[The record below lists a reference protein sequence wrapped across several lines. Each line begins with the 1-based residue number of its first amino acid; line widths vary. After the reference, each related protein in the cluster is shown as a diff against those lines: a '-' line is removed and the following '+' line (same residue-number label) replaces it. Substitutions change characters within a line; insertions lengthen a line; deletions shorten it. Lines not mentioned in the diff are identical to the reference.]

1 MEAQQQQLT
10 LERLAAQAP
19 PSPSSRRFSL
29 IEKLCDIPLAFVDVE
44 TTGASAEWGD
54 RVIELGIARYEGGK
68 LVAQYQQLID
78 PQRRISPGVSALTG
92 ITDAM
97 VAGQPRFTEQFPA
110 ALELL
115 QGAAVL
121 GHNVRFD
128 LSFLRKEFR
137 RCGCDLQEKLG
148 DVPVLDTVR
157 IARRRFGRGG
167 NGLQNLA
174 RRLGCPPTTAHRA
187 LADALTTAAVFEK
200 LMEPVGGWNLCLCDA
215 IREQGGSMGLLPLAS
230 RESLLPL
237 ELEEALEQRCAVLME
252 YLDARAKRTQRVIEP
267 LQVRRYNGELT
278 LIAHCHLRN
287 DRRTFKLD
295 RIVQLTRVEREDPLL
310 APARRADFP
319 SDSGASSAAQN
330 EPVVI
335 ALNAPAQ
342 NEPTTVEPNAS
353 AQNEPAAVEPDTPA
367 RNEPMGVETNAS
379 AQNEPIEPAATMA
392 PETELAPT
400 NKPTAAVHS
409 TG

>member
-1 MEAQQQQLT
+1 MEAQQQ
-10 LERLAAQAP
+10 EAP
-19 PSPSSRRFSL
+19 DVEAPASPAPRSSPKRFSL
-29 IEKLCDIPLAFVDVE
+29 IQKLCEIPLAFVDVE

-54 RVIELGIARYEGGK
+54 RVIELGIARFEGGRM
-68 LVAQYQQLID
+68 VAQYQQLID

-92 ITDAM
+92 ITDSM
-97 VAGQPRFTEQFPA
+97 LVGQPKFTEQFSA

-137 RCGCDLQEKLG
+137 RCGCDLPEKLG

-187 LADALTTAAVFEK
+187 LADALTTAAVFER

-237 ELEEALEQRCAVLME
+237 ELEEALEQRCAVMME

-267 LQVRRYNGELT
+267 LQVRRFNGELT
-278 LIAHCHLRN
+278 LVAHCHLRN

-295 RIVQLTRVEREDPLL
+295 RIVQLTRIDPQQ
-310 APARRADFP
+310 PVC
-319 SDSGASSAAQN
+319 STAQN
-330 EPVVI
+330 EPI
-335 ALNAPAQ
+335 GPAMNAPEPNEPIAPAQ
-342 NEPTTVEPNAS
+342 NEPNVPLPNAPILP
-353 AQNEPAAVEPDTPA
+353 ATNEPTAVQP
-367 RNEPMGVETNAS
+367 N
-379 AQNEPIEPAATMA
+379 
-392 PETELAPT
+392 
-400 NKPTAAVHS
+400 
-409 TG
+409 